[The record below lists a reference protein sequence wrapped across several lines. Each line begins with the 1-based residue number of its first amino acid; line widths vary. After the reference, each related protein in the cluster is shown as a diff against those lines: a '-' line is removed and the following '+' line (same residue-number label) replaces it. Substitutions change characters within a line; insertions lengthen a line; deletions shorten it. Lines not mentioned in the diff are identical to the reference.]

1 MHAFIKNVIFFIC
14 IAFVLS
20 ACAPVST
27 PQGGTDQNKEQTP
40 IVLLSHTATVPS
52 TEALKPNKESEHRCG
67 DGICDG
73 PENKDRCPEDC
84 GTVESMSTPK
94 TEEASLPPVYVTVAV
109 HIEDV
114 PIYTNCDVYPTYRQK
129 LLLFADK
136 IVRTGAAIN
145 LQIEYEF
152 FLGASQCE
160 TEAMKA
166 NTNGQNV
173 IAYLASHHGFEIDP
187 HQEGGWEEG
196 EDNYA
201 DIRFLGEKVTPSIS
215 ENVGGLVW
223 DDPDQ
228 FARLSQGE
236 TGRIYPDFIWHPHN

>member
-1 MHAFIKNVIFFIC
+1 M
-14 IAFVLS
+14 
-20 ACAPVST
+20 
-27 PQGGTDQNKEQTP
+27 
-40 IVLLSHTATVPS
+40 
-52 TEALKPNKESEHRCG
+52 
-67 DGICDG
+67 
-73 PENKDRCPEDC
+73 
-84 GTVESMSTPK
+84 
-94 TEEASLPPVYVTVAV
+94 TVAV

-129 LLLFADK
+129 LLLIADK
-136 IVRTGAAIN
+136 IVQTGAAIN

-201 DIRFLGEKVTPSIS
+201 YIRFLGEKVTPSIS

-236 TGRIYPDFIWHPHN
+236 TGRIYPDFIWHPHNLTLAVSRQHHLGDFSRDDLASGIWRPSGTGSDFWKHDPDGRLVYVGPGERAKGSIPACPRHA